1 MFGSDLKLSP
11 NSFFVSKFIF
21 LPQKSFFVSKFTFWT
36 WTHLII
42 LVFLFSYFLS
52 YTVLFSDYHSLI
64 TFLIY
69 HSFHASPS
77 FKCLFWLKMIVQSVC
92 EHLAKTAYP
101 GKISFLRYWAV
112 SKLFLSPNSIFEWS
126 WAKSWVFGHFLQY
139 ILLILHI
146 MIDKHDI

>member
-1 MFGSDLKLSP
+1 MVSAIQKMFGSDLKLSP

-77 FKCLFWLKMIVQSVC
+77 FKCL
-92 EHLAKTAYP
+92 
-101 GKISFLRYWAV
+101 
-112 SKLFLSPNSIFEWS
+112 
-126 WAKSWVFGHFLQY
+126 
-139 ILLILHI
+139 LLIWRCVLIYYGVYLTTQCLKFSRFCRFSFKSMEIYADFRLVFHI
-146 MIDKHDI
+146 NCLKK